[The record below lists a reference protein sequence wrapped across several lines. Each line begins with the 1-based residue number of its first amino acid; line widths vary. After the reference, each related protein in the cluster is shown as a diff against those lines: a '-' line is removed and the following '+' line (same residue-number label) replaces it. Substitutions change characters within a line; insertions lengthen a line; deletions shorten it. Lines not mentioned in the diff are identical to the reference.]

1 MGLPLRSPGAAHSM
15 RIDVATSRALA
26 SAASPPSPALLLPRR
41 RRGLVS
47 RPYIIPATTAVAIV
61 SAIAEVNHP
70 LSHPLLLPVRGHTSI
85 DAAEVGLQGTLLLSL
100 VDNSPSA
107 SAASASSASSA
118 SSAAASTSA
127 SAQPASPPAFP
138 CSLPAGA
145 YAVKVRRAPSV
156 IKQGGDPSA
165 RTSPSH
171 TSPPIR
177 GGGFLPGIASV
188 SPRGATVEIMVM
200 AQPTH
205 ARGGSVARVSPSSPL
220 DLAVLANLD
229 TDTVRALYPVGSS
242 VEVYVVRRLA
252 DFNRLATGPWLRD
265 TLCRLCDAAGDA
277 FEAEEK
283 RLTSIDTNERGQDS
297 MVITMLRRAGLEVV
311 EGGEAEEEGEGEQLR
326 PFGTPQH
333 SPARHQHSKDFL
345 EAEAAMSEAAMS
357 MSVALVRGSGAGKAR
372 L

>member
-1 MGLPLRSPGAAHSM
+1 MSL
-15 RIDVATSRALA
+15 SRLMLSDGRNEIRKKADTTMTQ
-26 SAASPPSPALLLPRR
+26 PLLLPRR

-85 DAAEVGLQGTLLLSL
+85 DAAEAGLHGTLLLSL
-100 VDNSPSA
+100 LDDNPPS
-107 SAASASSASSA
+107 ASASSASSA

-127 SAQPASPPAFP
+127 YTQPASPPASP
-138 CSLPAGA
+138 HSLPAGA

-242 VEVYVVRRLA
+242 VEVCVVRRLA

-265 TLCRLCDAAGDA
+265 TLCRLCDAVGDA
-277 FEAEEK
+277 FEAEEN

-345 EAEAAMSEAAMS
+345 EAEAAMSEAAML